1 MCRPDGRLGEPFWVP
16 GPGAEPARDALP
28 YGSIGGV
35 SVFARTLLGVLLLV
49 CSAGCD
55 RRLEPWVDKEAELP
69 PTERPVHVP
78 GLDAPIVRSQPG
90 ATRASRSERGSKAA
104 PIRGTLQLATGEE
117 PAPGGVLFLIAR
129 TSPVGPPLA
138 VRRLPVG
145 PFPMDFEIG
154 PGDVMIPGMPFA
166 GAIHITARIDAD
178 GDPLTPAAAGDLQG
192 ALAGPVGPGASDVQ
206 LILRASDG

>member
-1 MCRPDGRLGEPFWVP
+1 M
-16 GPGAEPARDALP
+16 
-28 YGSIGGV
+28 
-35 SVFARTLLGVLLLV
+35 FAKALLGVLLLV
-49 CSAGCD
+49 HSAGCD

-78 GLDAPIVRSQPG
+78 GLDAPIVRSLPG
-90 ATRASRSERGSKAA
+90 ATLASRSSRGSKEAS
-104 PIRGTLQLATGEE
+104 IRGTLQLATSEG

-138 VRRLPVG
+138 VKRLPVG

-154 PGDVMIPGMPFA
+154 PGDVMIPGLVFA
-166 GAIHITARIDAD
+166 GAIHLTARIDAD

-192 ALAGPVGPGASDVQ
+192 ALAGPVEPGAAGVQ
-206 LILRASDG
+206 LVLRASDG